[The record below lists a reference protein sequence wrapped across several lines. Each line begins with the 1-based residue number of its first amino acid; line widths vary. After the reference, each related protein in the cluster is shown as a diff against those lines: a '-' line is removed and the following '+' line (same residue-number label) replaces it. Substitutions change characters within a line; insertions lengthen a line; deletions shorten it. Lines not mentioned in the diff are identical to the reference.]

1 MKTITIAN
9 QKGGVG
15 KSTLALHLAH
25 FAHEQGLKV
34 VLVDLDAQGNSSSAL
49 IKAFAQNKTLAFQLF
64 ESGFTLNPVASGVH
78 VFAGDESLSDIKSN
92 TGVFAENFAKLADY
106 GFDLCIIDTSPTASD
121 IQIIP
126 VFESDYVISPIEL
139 QSWSY
144 EGAMPFLNVVA
155 NVRKQNKASR
165 GLDRP
170 KFLGLLPSRVWNQ
183 SKPQKEDLEKLINN
197 PNFVQNLVLKGK
209 AIIPNRQ
216 AYVLAG
222 NTGLPIWSFRKNSS
236 ARSEGVNMKNICR
249 SIIGEMNIN
258 LNSEKKK

>member
-34 VLVDLDAQGNSSSAL
+34 VLVDLDPQGDSSSAL
-49 IKAFAQNKTLAFQLF
+49 LKAFPQEKTLALQLF
-64 ESGFTLNPVASGVH
+64 MEGWTLENFTSGVQIL
-78 VFAGDESLSDIKSN
+78 AGSNTLADIKSN
-92 TGVFAENFAKLADY
+92 TGVFAANFAKL
-106 GFDLCIIDTSPTASD
+106 GESFDLCIIDTAPTASD
-121 IQIIP
+121 LQIIP
-126 VFESDYVISPIEL
+126 VIESDYVISPIEL
-139 QSWSY
+139 QNWSY
-144 EGAMPFLNVVA
+144 EGSLPFLNVVA
-155 NVRKQNKASR
+155 NVRKQNKANR

-183 SKPQKEDLEKLINN
+183 SKPQKEDLAKLINN
-197 PNFVQNLVLKGK
+197 PKFVQNLVLKGQ

-222 NTGLPIWSFRKNSS
+222 NSGLPIWSFRKNSS
-236 ARSEGVNMKNICR
+236 ARAEGVNMKNICR
-249 SIIGEMNIN
+249 NIIREMNIN
-258 LNSEKKK
+258 LDSENKK